1 MLEGEADDKGEKE
14 VTDTTDGCS
23 PASLAWRRY
32 TVISMYALY
41 LRHGNRVVVG
51 TMTAA
56 SQSSQSQ
63 SVSLTWVKR
72 VGLGCCLVQASPR
85 ACFETAQIE
94 RRDVD

>member
-1 MLEGEADDKGEKE
+1 M
-14 VTDTTDGCS
+14 
-23 PASLAWRRY
+23 
-32 TVISMYALY
+32 ISMYALY
-41 LRHGNRVVVG
+41 LRNGNRVVVG

-72 VGLGCCLVQASPR
+72 VGLGGWGCCLVQASSR

-94 RRDVD
+94 RRGELTKTERERERESQRASYNY